1 MRVTHLQQVGGFL
14 NTYITVIGNLG
25 ILVAAS
31 FLGGDDYNTVGGAYT
46 VDGRCGCVFQD
57 GHVLNVGIVQEVD
70 VVVEHSVHYIE
81 RRSVTE
87 RTHTADGHF
96 RTVARCS
103 RIDDVDTRYLSLQC
117 CHRGGGGNIDEFF
130 FFNDINRGCQVF
142 CLGRAVTDNHDFF
155 QQLCVFM

>member
-1 MRVTHLQQVGGFL
+1 GGILVRVTHLQQVGGFL

-87 RTHTADGHF
+87 GTHTTDGHF
-96 RTVARCS
+96 RTFARRS
-103 RIDDVDTRYLSLQC
+103 RIDDVNTRYLSLQC
-117 CHRGGGGNIDEFF
+117 CHRGGGRNIDKFF
-130 FFNDINRGCQVF
+130 LFDNVNRGRQVF
-142 CLGRAVTDNHDFF
+142 RLGRTVTDNNNFF
-155 QQLCVFM
+155 Q